1 MPVAGAPLSGFSRGC
16 ARLTVKTLAIPM
28 TITKH
33 APERRFERTAVELG
47 TLRFV
52 PIGQAI
58 ELVGGPVQE
67 YVQSTDVSDGL
78 WVSEIDPGLADTAAF
93 CEHYDIGLDVSANCV
108 VVEARRADRVWFAAC
123 VVLATTRADVNGI
136 VRKHLGA
143 RKISFAPMDSAVSLT
158 GMEYGGITPIGLPDD
173 WPILVDLNVIDQVHV
188 IIGSGIRGSKLLAAT
203 EVLAAL
209 PNAEVLAITKP
220 D

>member
-1 MPVAGAPLSGFSRGC
+1 M
-16 ARLTVKTLAIPM
+16 
-28 TITKH
+28 
-33 APERRFERTAVELG
+33 ELG
-47 TLRFV
+47 KLRFV
-52 PIGQAI
+52 PVTQAI
-58 ELVGGPVQE
+58 GLVGGPVQR
-67 YVQSTDVSDGL
+67 YMQSTDVSDGL

-93 CEHYDIGLDVSANCV
+93 CEHYEIGLDVSANCV

-123 VVLATTRADVNGI
+123 VVLAITRADVNGI

-143 RKISFAPMDSAVSLT
+143 RKISFAPMDAAVSLT
-158 GMEYGGITPIGLPDD
+158 GMEYGGITPVGLPDD
-173 WPILVDLNVIDQVHV
+173 WPILVDRNVIDQDRV

-203 EVLAAL
+203 EVLASL